1 MDTSIKKRVEYKADV
16 IWYDVEL
23 VGALEGKYTARIIQ
37 PENLSEPFV
46 DVYYNINGRVHNA
59 VTNHDI
65 IIAVR
70 EEIQKGINNIP

>member
-16 IWYDVEL
+16 IWYDVDL
-23 VGALEGKYTARIIQ
+23 VDAFEGKYTARVIQ

-46 DVYYNINGRVHNA
+46 DVYYNINGKVHSA
-59 VTNHDI
+59 VTNPEI
-65 IIAVR
+65 NIAVR

>member
-16 IWYDVEL
+16 IWYDVDL
-23 VGALEGKYTARIIQ
+23 VGELEGKYTARIIQ

-46 DVYYNINGRVHNA
+46 DVYYNINGKVHNT
-59 VTNHDI
+59 VTNYDI

-70 EEIQKGINNIP
+70 EEIQKSINNIP